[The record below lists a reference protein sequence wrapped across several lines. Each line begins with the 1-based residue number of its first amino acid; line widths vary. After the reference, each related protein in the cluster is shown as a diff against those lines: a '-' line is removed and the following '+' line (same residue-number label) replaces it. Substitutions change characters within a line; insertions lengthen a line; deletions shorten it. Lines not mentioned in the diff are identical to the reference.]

1 MATIIITITKW
12 EMMWYEKKNSAY
24 DGDSDDCDSDT
35 DDYDENENI
44 SKYDDF

>member
-24 DGDSDDCDSDT
+24 DGYSDDCNSDT